1 VVARGGA
8 GDPFGG
14 LSADAAMGF
23 LAAMRD
29 AWDQGALAWHRMAEA
44 AAQRAEEEDE
54 APAGGPLAAMLAPWA
69 ELARAYGTV
78 PPRGPPRRHAEEAA
92 REALAQVADLS
103 PALAEAAM
111 IAAISAFRYGR
122 ALAEIC
128 ARHQGSVVQALL
140 DRASG
145 EAAGASAGGRALID
159 DLRACLREIGE
170 AASLEARRLQVELE
184 QVGESIARAATA
196 DEPPPAP
203 HQRPCRVKE

>member
-1 VVARGGA
+1 
-8 GDPFGG
+8 
-14 LSADAAMGF
+14 MGF

-29 AWDQGALAWHRMAEA
+29 AWDQGALAWQRMADA
-44 AAQRAEEEDE
+44 AAQQASVD
-54 APAGGPLAAMLAPWA
+54 APAGGPLAAMFAPWA
-69 ELARAYGTV
+69 ELARAYAAVLPGGATRR
-78 PPRGPPRRHAEEAA
+78 RGAEAA
-92 REALAQVADLS
+92 REALGQVGDLS

-111 IAAISAFRYGR
+111 VAAISAFRYAR

-128 ARHQGSVVQALL
+128 ARHQGSVIEAML

-145 EAAGASAGGRALID
+145 EAAGASADSRVLID
-159 DLRACLREIGE
+159 DLRACLREIGD
-170 AASLEARRLQVELE
+170 AASLEARRLQIELE